1 MAENTIKQCTVKNQK
16 RSTYPSVNTAA
27 SALMRKGYLS
37 IDIVCSIQL
46 SLKDYLDHSVH
57 TDRKS
62 ASTQSQFE
70 CRTVYQ
76 SRVIV
81 RQA

>member
-1 MAENTIKQCTVKNQK
+1 
-16 RSTYPSVNTAA
+16 
-27 SALMRKGYLS
+27 
-37 IDIVCSIQL
+37 VCSIQL
-46 SLKDYLDHSVH
+46 SLKDYLDHGVH
-57 TDRKS
+57 TDRKC

-76 SRVIV
+76 RRVIV